1 MRHTA
6 LLAVLGF
13 VGFTLGG
20 SSAAQAGEALTLDLP
35 PQGIYGG
42 MDTAVCGWP
51 TTVSMEGQC
60 TGTLVHPEVVIY
72 AAHCGS
78 GYNQV
83 WFGENIQGS
92 GGRKVPTEFCKTYP
106 GGGPGSGNDFAFCK
120 LAQPVTDVPLV
131 PILMGCE
138 TSVLTPGREVT
149 IVGFGNAN
157 NGPYGIKREVVTTI
171 NTITGQ
177 GEAFIGGG
185 GKDSCQ
191 GDSGGPVYVRLAS
204 SLGPQADDSWRVFGI
219 TSYGGACGSGG
230 YYSMMH
236 NGIEW
241 FESESGID
249 LTPCHDSDG
258 TWKPAGGCLGFPIEP
273 GKGGGTWS
281 TSCEAGPVA
290 GASELCG
297 DPLAPDDV
305 PPTAVIIAPEHLSE
319 HNGEGGAN
327 VELTIT
333 VDAQDDNWGVGEVVL
348 LINGMEV
355 GSDFAAPYEWTAVS
369 FPTGQWTIG
378 AMAVDLNNNVGY
390 AEDVVIGVNTP
401 APEPEPETTGTSGGD
416 SDTGG
421 TDGTGTSD
429 GTSGGSMGSDG
440 SVSSGGSAG
449 TGGTDS
455 ATGGQDEDGGC
466 ACSSSGGR
474 DGGLALVMLGL
485 LALPRRRSR
494 AA

>member
-20 SSAAQAGEALTLDLP
+20 SSAAQADDAFKLDLP
-35 PQGIYGG
+35 AQSIWGG
-42 MDTAVCGWP
+42 TATAVCGWP
-51 TTVSMEGQC
+51 TTVSMEGSC
-60 TGTLVHPEVVIY
+60 TGTLVHPELVIY

-78 GYNQV
+78 GYKEV
-83 WFGENIQGS
+83 WFGENIQGG
-92 GGRKVPTEFCKTYP
+92 GGRKVPTEFCKRYQ

-120 LAQPVTDVPLV
+120 LAQRVTDVPLV

-149 IVGFGNAN
+149 IVGFGEAN
-157 NGPYGIKREVVTTI
+157 NGPYGVKREVVTTI
-171 NTITGQ
+171 NSITGA

-191 GDSGGPVYVRLAS
+191 GDSGGPVFVRLS
-204 SLGPQADDSWRVFGI
+204 SELGPQADDSWRVFGI
-219 TSYGGACGSGG
+219 TSYGGACGGGG

-236 NGIEW
+236 KGIEW
-241 FESESGID
+241 FEAESGLD
-249 LTPCHDSDG
+249 LTPCHESDG

-273 GKGGGTWS
+273 GTGGGTWS

-290 GASELCG
+290 GASKVCG
-297 DPLAPDDV
+297 APLAPDDV
-305 PPTAVIIAPEHLSE
+305 PPTGVIVAPEHLSE
-319 HNGEGGAN
+319 HTGEGGAN

-348 LINGMEV
+348 LIDGKEV
-355 GSDFAAPYEWTAVS
+355 GSDFSAPYEWAGVS
-369 FPTGQWTIG
+369 FPKGVWTIG
-378 AMAVDLNNNVGY
+378 AMVVDLNDNVGY

-401 APEPEPETTGTSGGD
+401 VPEPEPETTGTSGGD

-421 TDGTGTSD
+421 TDGTG
-429 GTSGGSMGSDG
+429 GTGGASSDG
-440 SVSSGGSAG
+440 SAGSAG
-449 TGGTDS
+449 SVGSGVGGTDS

-466 ACSSSGGR
+466 ACTSSGGR
-474 DGGLALVMLGL
+474 EGGLALVMLGL
-485 LALPRRRSR
+485 LALPRRRR
-494 AA
+494 PAV